1 GAKLA
6 APDRDVILLV
16 GDGSYMFGG
25 PTPAHFVGKAQ
36 DLPTLTIVMN
46 NSKWFAVDRATRVMY
61 PDGKAAKANEMPLTD
76 LTPSP
81 NYEKIMEACGGYG
94 ELVDDPAKLEESMRS
109 ALEKVRGGTSVLL
122 NVITSPGGRD

>member
-1 GAKLA
+1 
-6 APDRDVILLV
+6 
-16 GDGSYMFGG
+16 
-25 PTPAHFVGKAQ
+25 
-36 DLPTLTIVMN
+36 
-46 NSKWFAVDRATRVMY
+46 
-61 PDGKAAKANEMPLTD
+61 PLTD